1 MARSNDSQ
9 CPTRLRH
16 FIFPN
21 QVKEMTNFYSSFQSL
36 KSFQPLLAKTAYLIH
51 EAG

>member
-9 CPTRLRH
+9 SPGLLRY

-21 QVKEMTNFYSSFQSL
+21 QVEEMTNFYFSFQSL
-36 KSFQPLLAKTAYLIH
+36 KSFSAITH
-51 EAG
+51 